1 MGLVVIAAAAAAAAG
16 IASMGGADSGVVG
29 TACAADEWVVAAA
42 STLVA
47 GFVVA
52 AAAEVAVRVGVACAS
67 REVVELMV
75 AAAGI
80 ATDEVDEDCVV
91 VAGSVAV
98 AAGPHRPGSYRL
110 DCCTAGRRAGLA
122 VELAVSQAS
131 FGIPR
136 RAVSGW
142 RCRSTVRSVERAGEA
157 DGKLVI
163 RANAARGS
171 ASVEGAGSHA
181 AAAVV
186 AERVAAV
193 ASRGERS
200 R

>member
-1 MGLVVIAAAAAAAAG
+1 MGLVVIAAAAAAG

-29 TACAADEWVVAAA
+29 TACAADEWVAAAA

-67 REVVELMV
+67 REVVELKV
-75 AAAGI
+75 AAAAGI

-110 DCCTAGRRAGLA
+110 DCCTAGRRAGLV

-163 RANAARGS
+163 RASAARGS
-171 ASVEGAGSHA
+171 ASVEGAGSH

>member
-1 MGLVVIAAAAAAAAG
+1 MGLVVIAAAAAAG

-75 AAAGI
+75 AAAAGI

-110 DCCTAGRRAGLA
+110 DCCTAGRRVGLV

-181 AAAVV
+181 AAVV